1 MNASTTPT
9 TPTSP
14 GNTPA
19 WLTLAQEGVKPSAG
33 NSGAATPTPGTT
45 SAADPSKPATG
56 ARPGPAPQG
65 PDQYFFLFMILML
78 VVFWFVAMGGQRR
91 EKKKKQ
97 EMLSSL
103 KKGDKVQTIGGIIG
117 SVVEVRDHYVVLKVD
132 ESNNTRLKLTRN
144 AIHGVMADDEKP
156 QE

>member
-1 MNASTTPT
+1 MNATTVTTTPT
-9 TPTSP
+9 P
-14 GNTPA
+14 NTLP
-19 WLTLAQEGVKPSAG
+19 WLILAQEGIKPSAG
-33 NSGAATPTPGTT
+33 NSGAATTPAATT
-45 SAADPSKPATG
+45 SADPSKPATG
-56 ARPGPAPQG
+56 GKPGPGAQG

-97 EMLSSL
+97 EMLASL